1 MASCKEC
8 IHHDL
13 CFDNGTLFIHFTAIG
28 REKENVETNC
38 PFKKFKS
45 IVDVV
50 EVKHGRFVKN
60 ERNIPKMREFHEKSI
75 GMGMNEKS
83 IFYTCSECGM
93 WASLSQKCCSECGAK
108 LDGGVKSEQE

>member
-50 EVKHGRFVKN
+50 EVKHGKWSRLEGEFVCSN
-60 ERNIPKMREFHEKSI
+60 CYNIASASSAYCPLCGTKMDVPPNVGEK
-75 GMGMNEKS
+75 E
-83 IFYTCSECGM
+83 
-93 WASLSQKCCSECGAK
+93 GA
-108 LDGGVKSEQE
+108 E

>member
-50 EVKHGRFVKN
+50 EVKHGKWKVKRDDYDTQFIKCSVCKEEFYSPDNCFDFDFVPN
-60 ERNIPKMREFHEKSI
+60 YC
-75 GMGMNEKS
+75 MN
-83 IFYTCSECGM
+83 
-93 WASLSQKCCSECGAK
+93 CGAK
-108 LDGGVKSEQE
+108 MEVPEC